1 MWLTSLHTY
10 ITWCQINDS
19 RPVMALSGLKPPA
32 PLLLE
37 GNLAQNW
44 KVWYN
49 AYEIYAGA
57 TGVTSKSGKVQC
69 FVFLHIAGLEAQKRF
84 ETF

>member
-1 MWLTSLHTY
+1 
-10 ITWCQINDS
+10 
-19 RPVMALSGLKPPA
+19 MAMSGLKPPA

-44 KVWYN
+44 KIWHS

-69 FVFLHIAGLEAQKRF
+69 FVFLHVAGPEAQKLF
-84 ETF
+84 ETFEMDSSE